1 MDRKTIYICIE
12 IKSREYTSS
21 ILLAFACVLR
31 GYRVYLGTH
40 AAIYA
45 LIREKSTK
53 DGIFLDKSTQPKERM
68 KWNRQRTEYYCI
80 LDPELS
86 PILSEEVLLEG
97 FKSRVYAGTEALFDR
112 FFVVGES
119 AGKAARA
126 NIESIQSGIRVT
138 GWPRIDVWKEL
149 GAKIHKNEISS
160 IRAKN
165 GNFLLFI
172 PSFGSIRDPQV
183 MKDVKNA
190 DPINVTLLNDFTLAQ
205 LQHNNFKRM
214 IEMLTIWDQD
224 ETFPKVVIKTHPSE
238 HISEWKRATK
248 GLKKTIV
255 VHKGDISPWIL
266 ASSGVIHHGSTGAIE
281 AHLGKKPV
289 LIIKEFTVP
298 FLLPIASGISE
309 FEINSSSRMNGFN
322 FSCFRNPDYNPNVL
336 NQAVALPVTGSVD
349 MIADN
354 FDELEA
360 KLSKQHKRSKLIISQ
375 MNRKSLRRSVG
386 LIRDEIYWKL
396 GKTNINSQYH
406 FVPGGLDKNQIKKV
420 SKIDSK
426 FQRVRFRRM
435 TINLWEFDS
444 KPSH

>member
-1 MDRKTIYICIE
+1 
-12 IKSREYTSS
+12 
-21 ILLAFACVLR
+21 
-31 GYRVYLGTH
+31 
-40 AAIYA
+40 

-68 KWNRQRTEYYCI
+68 KWNRERIEYYCI

-86 PILSEEVLLEG
+86 PILSEKVLMEG
-97 FKSRVYAGTEALFDR
+97 FNSRVYAGTEALFDK

-126 NIESIQSGIRVT
+126 NFESIPSRIRVT

-149 GAKIHKNEISS
+149 GPKIHKKEISF
-160 IRAKN
+160 IRAKH
-165 GNFLLFI
+165 GKFLLFI

-190 DPINVTLLNDFTLAQ
+190 DPINVTLLNDFKLAK
-205 LQHNNFKRM
+205 LQHNNFKKM
-214 IEMLTIWDQD
+214 IQMLVNWDKD
-224 ETFPKVVIKTHPSE
+224 DSFPKVVIKTHPSE

-266 ASSGVIHHGSTGAIE
+266 ASGGIIHHGSTGAIE
-281 AHLGKKPV
+281 GHLGKKPV
-289 LIIKEFTVP
+289 LIMKEFTVP

-309 FEINSSSRMNGFN
+309 FEITSSGHMNGFN
-322 FSCFRNPDYNPNVL
+322 FSELLNSDFNPNVL
-336 NQAVALPVTGSVD
+336 DQAVASPVTGAVNL
-349 MIADN
+349 IIDN
-354 FDELEA
+354 FDELGA
-360 KLSKQHKRSKLIISQ
+360 KRSKRHKRSKLILSQ
-375 MNRKSLRRSVG
+375 MNRKSFRRSVG
-386 LIRDEIYWKL
+386 LVRDEIYWKL

-426 FQRVRFRRM
+426 FQKVRFRRM

-444 KPSH
+444 KP